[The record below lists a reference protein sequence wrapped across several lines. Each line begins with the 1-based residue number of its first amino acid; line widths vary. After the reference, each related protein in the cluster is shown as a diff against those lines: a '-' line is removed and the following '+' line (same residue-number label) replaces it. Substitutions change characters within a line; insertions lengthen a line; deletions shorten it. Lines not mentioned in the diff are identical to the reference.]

1 MNKENRDKLIALKQ
15 SVVSDLH
22 NIDVDSYKL
31 DKADERL
38 NVYIKGCINNPNA
51 HNLYELLAVRR
62 FFVFLDKYEFRIK
75 EVKKF
80 VTFYER
86 LKFSADAYQDK
97 QSLVPTNAP
106 SPRHPNSKELHILRR
121 PAAMLNYIHPQS
133 HNSDREQSF

>member
-1 MNKENRDKLIALKQ
+1 MEKENRDKLIALKR
-15 SVVSDLH
+15 SVVCRLCKTSML
-22 NIDVDSYKL
+22 IRMEL

-38 NVYIKGCINNPNA
+38 NVYIKGCINNPDA

-86 LKFSADAYQDK
+86 LKFSGTKGKTRYKLTPIQVFQFSNILAFYKPGHK
-97 QSLVPTNAP
+97 QAFDSR
-106 SPRHPNSKELHILRR
+106 SSFIR
-121 PAAMLNYIHPQS
+121 PA
-133 HNSDREQSF
+133 